1 MMIQGVAAM
10 IALDAERSLRVEHAE
25 VLEIQ
30 CVSGVLWITQE
41 GDPCD
46 RFIGPGESFSAGRR
60 GVTLVTALEPTVVHV
75 IERDSAPWWSR
86 WGNWFGRHPLV
97 RIPAR
102 IAVPS
107 P

>member
-1 MMIQGVAAM
+1 M
-10 IALDAERSLRVEHAE
+10 IALDAERSLRIEHAE
-25 VLEIQ
+25 VLEIE

-46 RFIGPGESFSAGRR
+46 RFIGRGESFSAGRR

-75 IERDSAPWWSR
+75 IERASVRWRSR
-86 WGNWFGRHPLV
+86 WRNWFWRRPVV
-97 RIPAR
+97 RMPAR

-107 P
+107 L